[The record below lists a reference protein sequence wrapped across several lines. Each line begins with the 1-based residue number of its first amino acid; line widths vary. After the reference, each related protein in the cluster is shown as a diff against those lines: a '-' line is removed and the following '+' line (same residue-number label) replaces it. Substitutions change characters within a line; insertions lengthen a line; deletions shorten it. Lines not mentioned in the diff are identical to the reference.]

1 MRNSEKRV
9 QRSKKDPSLPDLS
22 FSYSA
27 DDVDERVNLAQ
38 LAYQAYTNTMIKPS
52 DLAKLSVAN
61 QGSKLTSQ
69 ELVTKILV
77 NYSEQVESFFGGKLD
92 ELSSD
97 AISNKVFQTL
107 YDRSPN
113 SKELSTWS
121 SAVNNGLSKYDL
133 PLAILRSTSGRD
145 TYRVGLLAAAS
156 TWSQTQWG
164 TNAVVDGNFG
174 QGLLANDSSSSF
186 NELSEFVLES
196 GQVNNWQAANSIFAE
211 YRDEVLT
218 SLSGSPIS
226 DTGFF

>member
-1 MRNSEKRV
+1 MAFFASLSV
-9 QRSKKDPSLPDLS
+9 HSKKDPSLPDLS

-27 DDVDERVNLAQ
+27 DQVDERVNLTQ
-38 LAYQAYTNTMIKPS
+38 LAYQAYTNNMIKPS

-61 QGSKLTSQ
+61 QGSELTSE
-69 ELVTKILV
+69 ELVKKILF
-77 NYSEQVESFFGGKLD
+77 NYSEQVESFFGGKLE

-97 AISNKVFQTL
+97 TISNKVFSTL
-107 YDRSPN
+107 YDRNPN
-113 SKELSTWS
+113 SKELSTWA
-121 SAVNNGLSKYDL
+121 SAVKKGLSKYDL

-145 TYRVGLLAAAS
+145 TYRVGLLSAAS

-164 TNAVVDGNFG
+164 TNAVVEGNFG
-174 QGLLANDSSSSF
+174 QGLLSNASSF
-186 NELSEFVLES
+186 DQLTDLMFGY
-196 GQVNNWQAANSIFAE
+196 GQVNNWTDANSLFTH